1 MFELVTIFLGGSIG
15 AGLRYLIY
23 LFATNCGISFGGTF
37 AVNIIGCLLLGILAE
52 LEFEEE
58 NRTHN
63 NFKLF
68 LTTGIVSSFTTFSTF
83 SFEAFSMIKSGNI
96 QEGIIYILS
105 SLILGMLAVL
115 TGFVIAKSITA
126 RKGVNAGVNAQAN
139 DLTYAEE
146 ENASE
151 IKEREDIWAD

>member
-37 AVNIIGCLLLGILAE
+37 SVNIIGCLLLGILAE
-52 LEFEEE
+52 LEFEEK

-83 SFEAFSMIKSGNI
+83 SFEAFSMIKSGNTLG
-96 QEGIIYILS
+96 GILYMLS
-105 SLILGMLAVL
+105 SLILGMASVL
-115 TGFVIAKSITA
+115 LGFLIAKSIKSKKTE
-126 RKGVNAGVNAQAN
+126 V
-139 DLTYAEE
+139 EE
-146 ENASE
+146 VDGGEE
-151 IKEREDIWAD
+151 IWAD